1 MRHASIDEAEDNN
14 MTFNNR
20 QLAMLGT
27 LILLGGSP
35 VHSVQAQETFLGEI
49 SWFGYNFCPRGWTEA
64 NGQLLSIAQNAALFS
79 LYGTT
84 YGGDGRTTF
93 ALPDL
98 RGRVSIHT
106 GQGPGLSDYRL
117 GASGGT
123 ESETLAVDQLPAH
136 NHRINV
142 SPGNASYS
150 DGSNGVLAAAGTN
163 KKNTD
168 AYIYDGPG
176 TATEQLAPDAVGDTG
191 AGQSLNNV
199 QPYQV
204 LRACVALEGI
214 YPSQN

>member
-1 MRHASIDEAEDNN
+1 

-20 QLAMLGT
+20 HLAMVGT
-27 LILLGGSP
+27 LILLGVSP
-35 VHSVQAQETFLGEI
+35 VHSVQAQEPFLGEI

-64 NGQLLSIAQNAALFS
+64 NGQLLSISQNTALFA

-98 RGRVSIHT
+98 RGRVSIHA
-106 GQGPGLSDYRL
+106 GEGPGLSDYRL
-117 GASGGT
+117 GESGGT
-123 ESETLAVDQLPAH
+123 ESETLTEDQLPAH
-136 NHRINV
+136 KHRINV

-150 DGSNGVLAAAGTN
+150 DGSNGVFAAAGTN

-168 AYIYDGPG
+168 AYIYDSPG
-176 TATEQLAPDAVGDTG
+176 TATQQLAPDAMDDTG
-191 AGQSLNNV
+191 GGQGLNNV

-204 LRACVALEGI
+204 LRACVALAGI
-214 YPSQN
+214 FPSRD